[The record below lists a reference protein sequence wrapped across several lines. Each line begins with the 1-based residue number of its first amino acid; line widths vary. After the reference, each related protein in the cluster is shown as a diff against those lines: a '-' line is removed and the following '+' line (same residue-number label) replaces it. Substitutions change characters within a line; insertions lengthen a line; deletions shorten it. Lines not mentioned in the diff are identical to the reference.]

1 MELFAAAVLGIV
13 QGLTEFLPI
22 SSSAHLILVP
32 WFLGWKPEGLIFDVS
47 LHLGTAVAVLAYFRK
62 DWVTLARELISGIA
76 AGEPLGNAQ
85 RRLAWFLIVGSL
97 PAAIVG
103 LLFEKRVEE
112 TVRSPLVTVV
122 TLVVIGIMLYISER
136 RSRRQ
141 RSLEQFTWGDS
152 IWIGLSQ
159 ALALIPGVSRSGITI
174 STAMLRDADRASAAR
189 FSFLLA
195 TPVILGAGMLEG
207 WHLLKATGMTALAVA
222 GVAATP
228 VRAQLPMFVVGVAC
242 AAITGFLCIRYFLR
256 YLQTRSLIPFVI
268 YRFLLAGIVLVFYL
282 RLASIF

>member
-32 WFLGWKPEGLIFDVS
+32 WLLGWKPEGLVFDVS
-47 LHLGTAVAVLAYFRK
+47 LHVGTAVAVLACFWK
-62 DWVTLARELISGIA
+62 DWVMLAREFIGGLL
-76 AGEPLGNAQ
+76 ERDPLGNPQ
-85 RRLAWFLIVGSL
+85 RRLAWFLVVGTL

-103 LLFEKRVEE
+103 ILFEKHVEE
-112 TVRSPLVTVV
+112 TLRSPLVTVV
-122 TLVVIGIMLYISER
+122 TLVALAVLLYVADR
-136 RSRRQ
+136 RGRRQ
-141 RSLEQFTWGDS
+141 RSLKDFTWGDS

-195 TPVILGAGMLEG
+195 TPVIAGAGIIEG
-207 WHLLKATGMTALAVA
+207 WHLVKAAHAPALVAVGTLSNPLA
-222 GVAATP
+222 IKWAVLAIGIFCSAA
-228 VRAQLPMFVVGVAC
+228 
-242 AAITGFLCIRYFLR
+242 TGFLCIRGFLR
-256 YLQTRSLIPFVI
+256 YLRTGSFVPFVI
-268 YRFLLAGIVLVFYL
+268 YRLILAAIVLLFYFG
-282 RLASIF
+282 RS